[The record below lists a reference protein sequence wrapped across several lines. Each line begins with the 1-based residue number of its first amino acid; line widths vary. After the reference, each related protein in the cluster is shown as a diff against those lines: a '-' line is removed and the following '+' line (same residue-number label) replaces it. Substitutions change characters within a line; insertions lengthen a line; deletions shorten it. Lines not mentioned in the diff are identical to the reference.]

1 MKDYIN
7 LLPPEYFP
15 KSDSW
20 RWSVTA
26 VVILL
31 GGSILIYG
39 VFMHRVGGAQNEVR
53 NLQGKLDMLQNE
65 WTVRVRETTPK
76 EEDRQHVGIADT
88 DLRKGDQVPWAFALR
103 EISLIVPEGLS
114 LSLMET
120 FQPSQG
126 MAIDP
131 AKYQGIRI
139 QGQAFSYQ
147 QIMDFIRRLDT
158 SRSFKIPSLGFAQ
171 ADEVSD
177 ETGSVRRD
185 GRIRFEIIA
194 AVRKGTS

>member
-1 MKDYIN
+1 MKSYIN
-7 LLPPEYFP
+7 LLPPEYLP

-20 RWSVTA
+20 RWSVA
-26 VVILL
+26 AGVILL

-39 VFMHRVGGAQNEVR
+39 VFTHRVQGAQNEVR
-53 NLQGKLDMLQNE
+53 DLQGKLDMLQNE

-76 EEDRQHVGIADT
+76 EGDRQHDGIATT
-88 DLRKGDQVPWAFALR
+88 DLRMGAQIPWAFALR

-114 LSLMET
+114 LTRMET
-120 FQPSQG
+120 FQPPQG

-147 QIMDFIRRLDT
+147 QIMDFIRRLGT

-171 ADEVSD
+171 VDEVSD
-177 ETGSVRRD
+177 EEGSVRSD